1 MNTPKQGSRF
11 HASTAANDGGVA
23 RGLARLAMRSTP
35 PLMAHARTVL
45 ARKTLFA
52 GVAAAT
58 FVPLAAWVMTMTPIY
73 RATSTVL
80 VEAARAK
87 AVAIDEVYGTAS
99 GNREYFQTQ
108 AEFLKSRD
116 VAARVVRD
124 LRLDEHPAFDPR
136 QRPPGLVAQLK
147 ALVPGLPAPRVPSDE
162 EVEAQAVSRVQID
175 LDVSPVRM
183 SQLIQ
188 VSFESP
194 DPTLA
199 RDVANATAEA
209 YIRAELDARLRMTQ
223 TAVNWLN
230 GQLDSLRQKVDASE
244 RKLQAYRD
252 ATGLVGSRAAPD
264 AGNAKQL
271 EEVTQRLVQ
280 ARIEREQLE
289 QVVGQLGSG
298 APGRFEVPAVFN
310 NASVARAREAEAV
323 AERKLAELKDRVG
336 PAHPQYAAAQSE
348 LEAAQRDTRRQAEAV
363 IASLR
368 KQFQTAR
375 ATEQALEASLSRSRG
390 AIRDTTRK
398 EVELEA
404 LEREAASDRQLY
416 QTFLARVKETSATS
430 DFRSPVARVIDPAI
444 VPVLPVR
451 PARLPLLALSLLA
464 SLALGAAAAI
474 YRERSRMV
482 LKTSDDVERLL
493 DVPLLTAMP
502 VVAAPA
508 DPASKGLARARAM
521 LREPGYGEAVR
532 TAVTGVQLA
541 LADVQ
546 HAVVAVTSSVPGE
559 GKSTFAVAF
568 ALEQSRTRRVLLI
581 DADLRR
587 PSVAAMLGMPSKLP
601 GVREL
606 VRGRTVGECIHR
618 IPETQLDVLPSA
630 RRSENALDLLAHPRF
645 PQALRELRRYYDLI
659 VIDTPPVELFSDALL
674 IARQADGIAYVA
686 RASETPVAMVERGL
700 ARLRSADAPLLGV
713 VMNAHDFTRAGRY
726 YGETAAQ
733 ARYDYATRAAA

>member
-1 MNTPKQGSRF
+1 MDTPKQGSRF
-11 HASTAANDGGVA
+11 HVARAANDGGVA
-23 RGLARLAMRSTP
+23 RGLARLALRSTP
-35 PLMAHARTVL
+35 PLMAHARTVM
-45 ARKTLFA
+45 ARKGLFA
-52 GVAAAT
+52 AVAAGT
-58 FVPLAAWVMTMTPIY
+58 FVPLAAWVLTMTPIY

-80 VEAARAK
+80 VEASRTK
-87 AVAIDEVYGTAS
+87 VVAIDEVYGSSS

-116 VAARVVRD
+116 VASRVARE
-124 LRLDEHPAFDPR
+124 LRLAEHPAFDPR
-136 QRPPGLVAQLK
+136 QRPPGLTQRLRG
-147 ALVPGLPAPRVPSDE
+147 LVPGSPAPRIPSDE
-162 EVEAQAVSRVQID
+162 EVEAQATSRIQAD

-194 DPTLA
+194 DPQLA
-199 RDVANATAEA
+199 RDIANATAEA

-223 TAVNWLN
+223 TAVSWLN
-230 GQLDSLRQKVDASE
+230 GQLESLREKVDGSE
-244 RKLQAYRD
+244 RRLQAYRD
-252 ATGLVGSRAAPD
+252 TSGLVGSRSSPD
-264 AGNAKQL
+264 AGNSRQL
-271 EEVTQRLVQ
+271 EEVAQRLVQ
-280 ARIEREQLE
+280 ARIERSQLE
-289 QVVGQLGSG
+289 QVVAQLG
-298 APGRFEVPAVFN
+298 PGVADRFQLPAVFN
-310 NASVARAREAEAV
+310 NASVARAREAESV

-336 PAHPQYAAAQSE
+336 PAHPMYVAAQSE

-368 KQFQTAR
+368 KEFQSAR

-416 QTFLARVKETSATS
+416 QTFLARVKETSATA

-444 VPVLPVR
+444 VPGVPVR
-451 PARLPLLALSLLA
+451 PARTPLLALALLA
-464 SLALGAAAAI
+464 SLLLGAVAAI
-474 YRERSRMV
+474 QRERSRMV

-502 VVAAPA
+502 VV
-508 DPASKGLARARAM
+508 PASTVKGLAHARAM
-521 LREPGYGEAVR
+521 LREPGYGESVR

-541 LADVQ
+541 LADVE
-546 HAVVAVTSSVPGE
+546 HPVVAITSSVPGE

-587 PSVAAMLGMPSKLP
+587 PSVVEMLGMPDRLP

-606 VRGRTVGECIHR
+606 VRGQTVGECIHR
-618 IPETQLDVLPSA
+618 IPETQLDVLPA
-630 RRSENALDLLAHPRF
+630 TRRSKNPLDLLAHPRF
-645 PQALRELRRYYDLI
+645 PQVLRELRRYYDLI

-674 IARQADGIAYVA
+674 VARQADGVAYVA
-686 RASETPVAMVERGL
+686 RASDTPVAMVERGL
-700 ARLRSADAPLLGV
+700 ARLRGADVNVLGV

-733 ARYDYATRAAA
+733 ARYAYESRAAA

>member
-1 MNTPKQGSRF
+1 MTTPKHGSRF
-11 HASTAANDGGVA
+11 HASDAANDGGVT
-23 RGLARLAMRSTP
+23 RGLARLALRSTP
-35 PLMAHARTVL
+35 PLVAHARTVL
-45 ARKTLFA
+45 ARRTLFI

-58 FVPLAAWVMTMTPIY
+58 FVPLAAWVMAMTPIY

-80 VEAARAK
+80 VEASRAK
-87 AVAIDEVYGTAS
+87 AVAIDEVYGSAT

-124 LRLDEHPAFDPR
+124 LQLDEHPAFDPR
-136 QRPPGLVAQLK
+136 QRPPGWIASLK
-147 ALVPGLPAPRVPSDE
+147 AMVPGIAAPRVPSDE
-162 EVEAQAVSRVQID
+162 EVEAQAVARVQAD

-188 VSFESP
+188 VSYESP
-194 DPTLA
+194 DPVLA

-223 TAVNWLN
+223 TAVSWLN
-230 GQLDSLRQKVDASE
+230 GQLESLRQKVDASE

-252 ATGLVGSRAAPD
+252 SSGLVGSRSAPD
-264 AGNAKQL
+264 AGNARQL

-280 ARIEREQLE
+280 ARIERVQLE
-289 QVVGQLGSG
+289 QVVSQLGAG
-298 APGRFEVPAVFN
+298 TPDRFAVPAVFN

-336 PAHPQYAAAQSE
+336 PAHPQYAAAQAE
-348 LEAAQRDTRRQAEAV
+348 LEAAQRDTRRQAEAA

-368 KQFQTAR
+368 KEYQTAK

-390 AIRDTTRK
+390 TIRDTTRK
-398 EVELEA
+398 EVELET

-416 QTFLARVKETSATS
+416 QTFLARVKETAATS

-444 VPVLPVR
+444 VPAVPVR
-451 PARLPLLALSLLA
+451 PARTPLLALALLVSLV
-464 SLALGAAAAI
+464 LGAAAAI
-474 YRERSRMV
+474 QRERSRMV

-502 VVAAPA
+502 VVAESTAR
-508 DPASKGLARARAM
+508 GLPRARAM
-521 LREPGYGEAVR
+521 LQEPGYGEAVR

-541 LADVQ
+541 LADVE

-559 GKSTFAVAF
+559 GKSSFAVSF

-581 DADLRR
+581 DGDLRR
-587 PSVAAMLGMPSKLP
+587 PSIVAMLGMPAKLP

-606 VRGRTVGECIHR
+606 MRGRTVGECIHR

-630 RRSENALDLLAHPRF
+630 KRSENALDLLAHPRF

-659 VIDTPPVELFSDALL
+659 IIDTPPVELFSDALL
-674 IARQADGIAYVA
+674 IARQADGVAYVA
-686 RASETPVAMVERGL
+686 RAAETPVAMIERGL
-700 ARLRSADAPLLGV
+700 ARLRGAGVSVLGV

-733 ARYDYATRAAA
+733 ARYDYAARAAA